1 MIYLKEIVMAKKFYV
16 PEARLNRAMN
26 QFPERY
32 ATISE
37 YATASGL
44 DVAVVMSLLE
54 PFFEDGS
61 LYLELVKGET
71 FLLTAPSG
79 RPGRENLSE
88 VPANL
93 WERLRSIANPGEA
106 YDSWKLM
113 RGMERGGWSV
123 RSTDTKGN
131 RLRGE
136 ILQARVGS
144 NIFPVVPY
152 SERSSLVSPIGIL
165 AEAARMG
172 HRAII
177 VTCELGELDEVSTE
191 IRRYLLEGRGRR
203 IYVLVL
209 EEPSYNPIL
218 FSINDSAVLP
228 KSISRSALEKEIAI

>member
-1 MIYLKEIVMAKKFYV
+1 MIYLKEITMSKRFYV

-26 QFPERY
+26 QFPERF
-32 ATISE
+32 ASISE
-37 YATASGL
+37 YAAAAGL
-44 DVAVVMSLLE
+44 DVAVVMGLLE

-61 LYLELVKGET
+61 LYLELVNGET
-71 FLLTAPSG
+71 FLLTAPMG
-79 RPGRENLSE
+79 RPCRENLSD

-93 WERLRSIANPGEA
+93 WERLRLIANPSEA

-123 RSTDTKGN
+123 RSIDAKES
-131 RLRGE
+131 RLRGGV
-136 ILQARVGS
+136 LQARVGS

-165 AEAARMG
+165 AEAARAD

-177 VTCELGELDEVSTE
+177 ITCALGELDEVSTE
-191 IRRYLLEGRGRR
+191 IRRYLLEGRGKR

-209 EEPSYNPIL
+209 EAPSFNPIL
-218 FSINDSAVLP
+218 FSINDNAVLP
-228 KSISRSALEKEIAI
+228 KSISRSALEKEIVI